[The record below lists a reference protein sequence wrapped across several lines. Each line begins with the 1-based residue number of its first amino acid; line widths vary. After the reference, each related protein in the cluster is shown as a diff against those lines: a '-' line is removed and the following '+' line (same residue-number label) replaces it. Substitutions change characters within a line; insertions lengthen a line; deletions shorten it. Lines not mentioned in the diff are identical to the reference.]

1 MVGWLV
7 RDQNRSNM
15 VTLDKAV
22 IEVYD
27 IECYAGLFLYM
38 GYRISEKRWVQF
50 EISQYRND
58 IDALVKHLL
67 DSGIDYAVSFNG
79 LGYDSQVLQYIT
91 DKQHLWVDLPTMEI
105 VTLIRKFSDKIIDDS
120 KYDLFPPYREEDLYA
135 KQIDLFKVHHF
146 DNKAKRCSLK
156 WLEFSMDAPSVDET
170 PIPWE
175 QRTFS
180 EIEVAGVKK
189 YCRADI
195 ENTLRFWRYTIGE
208 TDHPEYKG
216 RNMIQQRMD
225 LIQEFQFPV
234 SALSWSDV
242 KMGDEINKSVY
253 MKTTGIGDRRTL
265 KDMKLRAPRTKP
277 FTYGDCIP
285 SYVEFR
291 THEFKQFFER
301 IKKEKV
307 KLNDKKKKYP
317 FRYNGTTYVIAK
329 GGIHSN
335 EKYRIV
341 RVGPDEFCEEAD
353 ISSQYPHSMIKR
365 QLFPLH
371 LGKPWLVG
379 FTQSRDRRLEYK
391 DMTKTSKDPKY
402 DGLAYMFK
410 FALNGGGFGMTNQKD
425 NWQYY
430 PFATFACTIGNQ
442 FEILMLIESLEIA
455 GIHVISANTDGI
467 VVLAKKT
474 QKELYRSICHEWEKK
489 VGNDVHGRLEFT
501 EYTKLIQLSVNG
513 YLAVKP
519 DGKIKKKKEFLTDPL
534 LEKNKSRRILAIALE
549 NYFVHGISPER
560 TIRNHKNIFDFCIG
574 VKGNKD
580 YHYEAIDKNGN
591 KRSYYSVVRYY
602 VSENGD
608 RLLKVKNPGSEA
620 DGPEVSECEA
630 GEWRCTVANTI
641 DPDDHIKAY
650 KIDYEYYI
658 QKALERI
665 GDLEA
670 GKKRKRIVVDKNQ
683 LKMF

>member
-1 MVGWLV
+1 MENINQKSTSLV
-7 RDQNRSNM
+7 SLEDAR
-15 VTLDKAV
+15 

-27 IECYAGLFLYM
+27 IEVYSGMFLYC
-38 GYRISEKRWVQF
+38 GFDIRTQTWVEF

-58 IDALVKHLL
+58 IDGLVKHLL

-79 LGYDSQVLQYIT
+79 LGYDSQVLQYII

-105 VTLIRKFSDKIIDDS
+105 VSLIRKFSDRIIDDS
-120 KYDLFPPYREEDLYA
+120 KYDLYPPYREEDLYA
-135 KQIDLFKVHHF
+135 SQIDLFKVHHF

-156 WLEFSMDAPSVDET
+156 WLEFSMDAPSVEET

-175 QRTFS
+175 QSSFMLS
-180 EIEVAGVKK
+180 EIDQVKR

-195 ENTLRFWRYTIGE
+195 ENTFRFWTYTIGD
-208 TDHPEYKG
+208 TTHPEYKG

-225 LIQEFQFPV
+225 LIQEFDFPIK
-234 SALSWSDV
+234 ALSWSDV

-253 MKTTGIGDRRTL
+253 MKSTGIGDRRTL

-285 SYVEFR
+285 DYVEFR
-291 THEFKQFFER
+291 TREFKQFYDQM
-301 IKKEKV
+301 KKEKV
-307 KLNDKKKKYP
+307 KLNDKKRKYP
-317 FRYNGTTYVIAK
+317 FTYNGTTYVIAK
-329 GGIHSN
+329 GGIHST
-335 EKYRIV
+335 EKNRIV
-341 RVGPDEFCEEAD
+341 EVTADEFCEEAD

-391 DMTKTSKDPKY
+391 DLIKATGDMKY

-442 FEILMLIESLEIA
+442 FEILMLIEQLETS

-467 VVLAKKT
+467 VVLAKKS
-474 QKELYRSICHEWEKK
+474 QKALYRNICHDWEKK

-501 EYTKLIQLSVNG
+501 EYTKLVQLSVNG
-513 YLAVKP
+513 YLAVKA
-519 DGKIKKKKEFLTDPL
+519 DGKVKKKKEFLTDPL
-534 LEKNKSRRILAIALE
+534 LEKNKSRRVVAVALE
-549 NYFVHGISPER
+549 NYFVYGISPEQ

-580 YHYEAIDKNGN
+580 YHYEATDRDGN
-591 KRSYYSVVRYY
+591 KKSYYSVVRYF
-602 VSENGD
+602 VSERGVKM
-608 RLLKVKNPGSEA
+608 LKVKNAHSEA
-620 DGPEVSECEA
+620 DGPDVSECEA
-630 GEWRCTVANTI
+630 GDWRCTVANII
-641 DPDDHIKAY
+641 DPDDHIRSY
-650 KIDYEYYI
+650 KINYDYYI
-658 QKALERI
+658 QLANQRI
-665 GDLEA
+665 GDLQA
-670 GKKRKRIVVDKNQ
+670 GRKRKKIVADKNQ
-683 LKMF
+683 LTMF